1 MVNKGISSVA
11 GSKPVKGFVYKKNQF
26 QMLICKLITLKSYS
40 GLWLLQAVYHK
51 HLDVSYWVADT

>member
-1 MVNKGISSVA
+1 MNKGISSVA

-51 HLDVSYWVADT
+51 HVDVSY